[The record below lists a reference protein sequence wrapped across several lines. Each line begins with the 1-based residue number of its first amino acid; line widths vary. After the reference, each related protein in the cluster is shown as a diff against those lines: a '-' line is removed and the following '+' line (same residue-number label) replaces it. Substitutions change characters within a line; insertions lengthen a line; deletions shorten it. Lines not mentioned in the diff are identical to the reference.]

1 MKNITGTDTTFITN
15 KGERCLRDR
24 FTVLIR
30 DTRFFDALVGYFYT
44 SGFYTIYES
53 LENTEKIRILIGIGI
68 SKQSFDLIQQ
78 SQSSIQ
84 GTFQFSH
91 AEAKEEFANAV
102 THEMEASEDNRNVE
116 EGVNKFSDWLRNG
129 KLEIKAYP
137 AQNIHAK
144 LYIMTFVE
152 GDKDV
157 GRVITGSSN
166 FTHSGFVDN
175 LEFNVELKNIEDY
188 TFALDRFNE
197 LWANAVDVKDQYLE
211 TIQKRTWLNNTIT
224 PYELYLKFLY
234 EYFKEKINID
244 QDIIDSLYQPE
255 GFIDLKYQREA
266 VTDAR
271 LKLEEYGGVFLSDV
285 VGLGKT
291 YISALLA
298 NQLDGRHLVIAP
310 PILLDEDSPGS
321 WPNVFHDF
329 KEAARFESLGKLD
342 HLIRQG
348 TERYQNV
355 FIDESHRFRTETTE
369 TYAQLAQICRGKRVI
384 LITATPL
391 NNSPKDILGQIKL
404 FQKARKS
411 TIPNLPDLE
420 NFFSLLA
427 RRLKGLDRQSDSDE
441 YIRIVKENAREIRE
455 RVLKYIMVRRTRSDV
470 VKYFA
475 QDLKKQGFKFPDV
488 TDPQPIFYQFN
499 ENEDRVFR
507 RTMELVIRKFQ
518 YARYVPLLYLK
529 EDIKITQPE
538 ELAQTNMRKFMKT
551 LLVKR
556 LESSFFAFRN
566 TLARF
571 TRSYEQFLAELDRGN
586 VYISKKYA
594 NRIFE
599 FLENDDDEA
608 IQKLIDEDKAQR
620 FDASDFED
628 AFRKDLESD
637 LDTLKELDRLWK
649 TVDRDPKLLTLL
661 DILRLTQILRENKL
675 IIFTESRETA
685 DYLGSHL
692 SKAYPGEVLIYTGSS
707 GAATRQ
713 MVIQNFDYRAKQP
726 RNDYRILV
734 STEVLSEGVNLHQSN
749 VVINYDIPWNP
760 TRLMQRVGRINR
772 VDTHFDTIHTFT
784 FFPTIQSND
793 AIKLKEAA
801 EYKIQGFIEM
811 LGNDAR
817 LLTEGEEIKS
827 HDLFTR
833 LTSKK
838 TITGEDEDEES
849 ELKYLQIIRGIR
861 DNQLDLFEKIKRL
874 PKKARTARM
883 TGSGRN
889 DLLTY
894 FRKGKLQK
902 FYLAGNQSAEE
913 LDFLSAARQLEVD
926 KATPRQ
932 SLPHDYYDLLDMNK
946 KAFQLAT
953 TEELPQVRMKGGR
966 DAATF
971 VLRVLKSDQVK
982 YFQGYTEEDEF
993 YIKDVVRQ
1001 LEEGGLPRQITKT
1014 LQKELIKETNPL
1026 KMLGIL
1032 RKHVPSEFL
1041 KETAAEGT
1049 AQTSGPREV
1058 ILSEYFVG
1066 E

>member
-1 MKNITGTDTTFITN
+1 MKTDTTFITN
-15 KGERCLRDR
+15 EGERNLRER
-24 FTVLIR
+24 FKVLIR

-44 SGFYTIYES
+44 SGFYTVYES
-53 LENTEKIRILIGIGI
+53 LENTERIRILIGIST
-68 SKQSFDLIQQ
+68 SKQSVDLIQQ
-78 SQSSIQ
+78 SQSPLQ

-91 AEAKEEFANAV
+91 AEAKEEFATSV
-102 THEMEASEDNRNVE
+102 TREMEHSEDSRDVE
-116 EGVNKFSDWLRNG
+116 QGVKKFSEWLRNG
-129 KLEIKAYP
+129 KLAIKAYP
-137 AQNIHAK
+137 SQNIHAK

-166 FTHSGFVDN
+166 FTYSGLVDN

-188 TFALDRFNE
+188 TFALARFNE
-197 LWANAVDVKDQYLE
+197 LWTNAVDVKDEYLE
-211 TIQKRTWLNNTIT
+211 TIQNRTWLNDTIT

-244 QDIIDSLYQPE
+244 QDTAESLYQPE
-255 GFIDLKYQREA
+255 GFLDLKYQREA
-266 VTDAR
+266 VIDAR
-271 LKLEEYGGVFLSDV
+271 VKLEEYGGVFLSDV

-298 NQLDGRHLVIAP
+298 SQLDGRHLVIAP
-310 PILLDEDSPGS
+310 PVLLDEDSPGS

-329 KEAARFESLGKLD
+329 KQAARYESLGKLD

-348 TERYQNV
+348 TEKYQNV
-355 FIDESHRFRTETTE
+355 FIDESHRFRTETTV

-384 LITATPL
+384 LVTATPL

-420 NFFSLLA
+420 NFFSVLA
-427 RRLKGLDRQSDSDE
+427 ARLKGLDRQSDGDE
-441 YIRIVKENAREIRE
+441 YIRIVKQNAGEIRE
-455 RVLKYIMVRRTRSDV
+455 QVLKYIMVRRTRSEI

-475 QDLKKQGFKFPDV
+475 EDLQKQGFKFPDV
-488 TDPQPIFYQFN
+488 ADPEPVFYQFN
-499 ENEDRVFR
+499 ENEDRVFSK
-507 RTMELVIRKFQ
+507 TMELIIKRFH

-529 EDIKITQPE
+529 ENIKITQPE

-571 TRSYEQFLAELDRGN
+571 IKSYEQFLAELDRGN
-586 VYISKKYA
+586 AYISKKYA
-594 NRIFE
+594 NKIFE

-620 FDASDFED
+620 FDAGDFED
-628 AFRKDLESD
+628 DFRRDLESD
-637 LDTLKELDRLWK
+637 LHTLQELDRLWK
-649 TVDRDPKLLTLL
+649 TVDRDPKLLTIL
-661 DILRLTQILRENKL
+661 DILERESTLKHSKL

-685 DYLGSHL
+685 DYLGNHL
-692 SKAYPGEVLIYTGSS
+692 AGAYPGQVLVYTGSS
-707 GAATRQ
+707 SAATRQ
-713 MVIQNFDYRAKQP
+713 MVIQNFDRRAKQP
-726 RNDYRILV
+726 RSDYRILV

-772 VDTHFDTIHTFT
+772 VDTEFDTIYTFT

-801 EYKIQGFIEM
+801 QYKIQGFIEM

-827 HDLFTR
+827 HDLFSR

-838 TITGEDEDEES
+838 TITGEDEGEET

-861 DNQLDLFEKIKRL
+861 DGEPDLFERIKRL
-874 PKKARTARM
+874 PRKARTARKA
-883 TGSGRN
+883 GSAQN

-902 FYLAGNQSAEE
+902 FYLARNQSAEE

-932 SLPHDYYDLLDMNK
+932 PIPQDYYDLLEVNK
-946 KAFQLAT
+946 KAFHSAT
-953 TEELPQVRMKGGR
+953 TEELPQATMKGGR

-971 VLRVLKSDQVK
+971 VLRVLKSNQVRH
-982 YFQGYTEEDEF
+982 FQGYTEDDEL
-993 YIKDVVRQ
+993 YIRDVIR
-1001 LEEGGLPRQITKT
+1001 LIEEGGLPRQITKT
-1014 LQKELIKETNPL
+1014 LHKALTKETNPL
-1026 KMLGIL
+1026 KILGIL
-1032 RKHVPSEFL
+1032 KKNIPAEFL
-1041 KETAAEGT
+1041 KETAAESA

-1058 ILSEYFVG
+1058 ILSEYLLG